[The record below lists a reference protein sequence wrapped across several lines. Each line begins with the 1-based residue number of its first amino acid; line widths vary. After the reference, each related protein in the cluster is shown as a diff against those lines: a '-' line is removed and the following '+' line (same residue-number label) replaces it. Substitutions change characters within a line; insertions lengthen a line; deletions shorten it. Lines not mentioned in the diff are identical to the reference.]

1 MRLKRW
7 LHNDSALYL
16 ELSLL
21 DEDDRECLRLLAG
34 GDFDLRLFGGGD
46 LRRGDLL
53 RPLPERLRRRDD
65 TGDRRLGLGEP
76 RPPPRRPPP
85 PPPPRLFDRRL
96 RGLGEPRRLRG
107 LGERR
112 PRRTG
117 EPRPPPPR
125 RDGGEPRRGGAG
137 RGIKTGAAVI
147 SWPSI

>member
-1 MRLKRW
+1 MQ
-7 LHNDSALYL
+7 LYL

-21 DEDDRECLRLLAG
+21 EEDDRECLRLLAG
-34 GDFDLRLFGGGD
+34 GDLDLRLFGGGD
-46 LRRGDLL
+46 RRRGDLL
-53 RPLPERLRRRDD
+53 RPLPERLRRLDD

-76 RPPPRRPPP
+76 RPPRRPPP
-85 PPPPRLFDRRL
+85 RLLDRRL

-117 EPRPPPPR
+117 EPRPPR
-125 RDGGEPRRGGAG
+125 RGGEPRLGGAG

-147 SWPSI
+147 S